1 MAANWYIKKDGQYL
15 KRFTF
20 HPGGRSFAFT
30 DDPREAL
37 AFTEDQARQ
46 PAEEIAGQVVTSEK
60 RELDAIDH
68 LFLIEAAD
76 LGLVDR
82 PDRQPPMPGSVE
94 DKHGQQL
101 TFERR
106 MVLGNQDKN
115 GQLSLFDE

>member
-1 MAANWYIKKDGQYL
+1 MAANWYIKKNGQYY
-15 KRFTF
+15 K
-20 HPGGRSFAFT
+20 GKNIFT
-30 DDPREAL
+30 DDPRKAD
-37 AFTEDQARQ
+37 AMTEERAV
-46 PAEEIAGQVVTSEK
+46 EIAKACGGQVVTSEK

-82 PDRQPPMPGSVE
+82 PSPDPPRPGSVE

-106 MVLGNQDKN
+106 MVLGNKDKN